1 MANEREYPNSGIL
14 FRNDNKKTDKHPDY
28 RGDAEVTCEHCGGRL
43 ELWLSGW
50 VKEGRKGK
58 FLSLAFR
65 SKQAE
70 RAAAAPTPNHDE
82 ETF

>member
-1 MANEREYPNSGIL
+1 MANEPEYPNSGVL
-14 FRNDNKKTDKHPDY
+14 FRNDNKKTPKHPDY
-28 RGDAEVTCEHCGGRL
+28 RRNGEVTCERCGGRL